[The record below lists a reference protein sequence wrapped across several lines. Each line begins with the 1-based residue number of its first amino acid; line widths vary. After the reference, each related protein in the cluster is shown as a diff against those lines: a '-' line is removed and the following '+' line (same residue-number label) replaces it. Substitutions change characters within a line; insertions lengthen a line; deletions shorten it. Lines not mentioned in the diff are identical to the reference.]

1 MNKEQFKALIK
12 KNFKN
17 IPNDFFDQI
26 EVYKNFIQIKNKL
39 LNLTNL
45 ASEDVIYQK
54 YFFDSVIDYKEI
66 DFSKL
71 RKVLDIGSGSGIP
84 GIIIKL
90 LFKHIDLTIIEATN
104 KKVKFLNELVEQ
116 LHLENVTIINKRAES
131 IDDNEYETFDLVTS
145 RAVAEL
151 KVLLE
156 ISAPYAKVSGLIVEP
171 KSKKGNIELKQSEN
185 VIKELNLSLI
195 NEHEFTSNDVLHH
208 IFVFK
213 KEKKTNKKYPRIWKQ
228 IIA

>member
-1 MNKEQFKALIK
+1 MNKEQFKTLIK
-12 KNFKN
+12 KNFQN

-26 EVYKNFIQIKNKL
+26 EVYKNFIQNKNKL

-45 ASEDVIYQK
+45 ANEHVIYQK
-54 YFFDSVIDYKEI
+54 YFFDSIIDYKEI
-66 DFSKL
+66 ELSKIK
-71 RKVLDIGSGSGIP
+71 KVLDIGSGSGIP

-104 KKVKFLNELVEQ
+104 KKAKFLNELVKQ

-185 VIKELNLSLI
+185 IIKELNLSLI
-195 NEHEFTSNDVLHH
+195 NEQKFTSNEVLHH

-213 KEKKTNKKYPRIWKQ
+213 KQKKTNKKYPRIWKQ